1 MFTYFM
7 ESYIELKEIKIH
19 AYHGVDKQERV
30 VGNDYLVR
38 VKVKFDI
45 SKAAESDTVSDTINY
60 ADIYDVVKCEMS
72 IPSNL
77 LENVVYRIMK
87 AIKQNFPLVEG
98 GEVEIIKIKPPI
110 TGDVTGATVSLSF

>member
-1 MFTYFM
+1 M

-19 AYHGVDKQERV
+19 AYHGVDKQERI

-45 SKAAESDTVSDTINY
+45 SKAAESDSVSDTINY
-60 ADIYDVVKCEMS
+60 ANIYDVVKCEMNT
-72 IPSNL
+72 PSNL

-98 GEVEIIKIKPPI
+98 GEIEIVKIKPPI
-110 TGDVTGATVSLSF
+110 PGDVTGATVSISF

>member
-1 MFTYFM
+1 M

-38 VKVKFDI
+38 VQVKFDI
-45 SKAAESDTVSDTINY
+45 SKAAISDSVEDTINY
-60 ADIYDVVKCEMS
+60 AELYDLVKYEMG

-77 LENVVYRIMK
+77 LENVAFRIM
-87 AIKQNFPLVEG
+87 N
-98 GEVEIIKIKPPI
+98 
-110 TGDVTGATVSLSF
+110 